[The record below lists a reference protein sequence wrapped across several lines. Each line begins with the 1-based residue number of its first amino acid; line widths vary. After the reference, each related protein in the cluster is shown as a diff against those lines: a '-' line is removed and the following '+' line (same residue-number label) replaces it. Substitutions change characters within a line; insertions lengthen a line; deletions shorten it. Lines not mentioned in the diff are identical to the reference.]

1 MSRREHMTEQQWDK
15 IINMMDDLKQK
26 LFDGTYKLC
35 DIFYQMYIRDN
46 CKEYIDIEI

>member
-1 MSRREHMTEQQWDK
+1 MICMTSNYGIK
-15 IINMMDDLKQK
+15 LDDLKQK